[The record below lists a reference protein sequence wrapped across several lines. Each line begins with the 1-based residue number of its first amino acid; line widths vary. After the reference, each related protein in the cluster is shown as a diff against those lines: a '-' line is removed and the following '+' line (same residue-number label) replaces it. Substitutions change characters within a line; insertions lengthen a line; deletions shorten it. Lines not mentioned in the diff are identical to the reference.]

1 MLIIK
6 LGVKVSKKEVED
18 FLQSLHS
25 VLTNDSFREETDF
38 ILIRK
43 KKKQEDE
50 RFSTPYTLLD
60 LEYNTADVIHSIM
73 ELTVKEYSETLIDK
87 DDIQP
92 PLLFVFGKDISGRQI
107 YIKLKI
113 KDTDSRKIICVSFH
127 YAKEKMLFPYA

>member
-1 MLIIK
+1 MIARQGEVLIIK

-113 KDTDSRKIICVSFH
+113 K
-127 YAKEKMLFPYA
+127 